1 MASEIKHRF
10 LFIDNLKGIA
20 CLLIVLHHL
29 AFYGPMSDIAH
40 IAHPVSIEWLFD
52 YGRLAVSIFLCIGG
66 FLTGQSLCKPNTF
79 VKKSIT
85 DLIAHKYLRLV
96 IPYTAAIFLAIIC
109 SFISSR
115 WMHHESISNPPS
127 LGQLVSHLF
136 FLQNLLG
143 YESLSAGL
151 WYVAIDFQLFTVST
165 LLFFFVERFSPA
177 SWPHALTR
185 RISIILVGMLTLASL
200 LIFNLNEDLDAT
212 FLFFY
217 GAYGL
222 GLLVAYFTW
231 VRHGVLAYILLTV
244 TLFMSAIALYMDFR
258 TRILLATVTTL
269 CLFITTKN
277 DWMDAS
283 IWNNP
288 LAKLGKMSYS
298 VFLVHFPI
306 SLLVNA
312 LWFNIYP
319 EDPHAN
325 FLGMGVSLL
334 LSLGFARVFYQYV
347 EQR

>member
-20 CLLIVLHHL
+20 CLLIALHHL

-66 FLTGQSLCKPNTF
+66 FLTGQTLCRPNTF
-79 VKKSIT
+79 VKRSIT

-109 SFISSR
+109 YFISSR
-115 WMHHESISNPPS
+115 WMHDESISNPPS

-165 LLFFFVERFSPA
+165 LIFFIVERFSPA
-177 SWPHALTR
+177 SWSHARTR
-185 RISIILVGMLTLASL
+185 IISITLVSALTLASL
-200 LIFNLNEDLDAT
+200 LIFNLNENLDAT

-222 GLLVAYFTW
+222 GLLAAYFTW
-231 VRHGVLAYILLTV
+231 IRHGTFAYILFTI
-244 TLFMSAIALYMDFR
+244 TLFISAIALYMDFR
-258 TRILLATVTTL
+258 TRILLASVTTL
-269 CLFITTKN
+269 ILFITTKH
-277 DWMDAS
+277 DWMDAP

-312 LWFNIYP
+312 LWINLYP
-319 EDPHAN
+319 ENPQAN
-325 FLGMGVSLL
+325 FIGMGVSLL
-334 LSLGFARVFYQYV
+334 LSLGFARVFYKYV